1 MRGLKMR
8 GKIRVLLAKA
18 GLDGHERGV
27 RIVGMGLRE
36 AGMEV
41 IYTGLYNTPEMIVK
55 TAIQEDVDVIGLST
69 LSGGHMELCPRIL
82 ELLKEEGKESEILF
96 IVGGIIPQDEGEM
109 LKRTG
114 VSEIFGEATRI
125 EEIVEFIENNVKQRV
140 TPSTNQEGE

>member
-1 MRGLKMR
+1 MRGLQMR
-8 GKIRVLLAKA
+8 RKIRVLLAKA

-69 LSGGHMELCPRIL
+69 LSGGHMELCSRIL
-82 ELLKEEGKESEILF
+82 ELLKEEGKENEILF
-96 IVGGIIPQDEGEM
+96 IAGGIIPQDEGEM

-114 VSEIFGEATRI
+114 VSEIFREATRI
-125 EEIVEFIENNVKQRV
+125 EEIAEFIENNVKQKV

>member
-1 MRGLKMR
+1 MR

-27 RIVGMGLRE
+27 RVVGMGLRE

-69 LSGGHMELCPRIL
+69 LSGGHMELCSRIL
-82 ELLKEEGKESEILF
+82 ELLKAEGKESEILF
-96 IVGGIIPQDEGEM
+96 IAGGIIPQDEGEM

-114 VSEIFGEATRI
+114 VSEIFREATRI
-125 EEIVEFIENNVKQRV
+125 EEIVEFIEKNVKQRV
-140 TPSTNQEGE
+140 TPSTNQEGA

>member
-1 MRGLKMR
+1 MRR
-8 GKIRVLLAKA
+8 KIRVLLAKA

-69 LSGGHMELCPRIL
+69 LSGGHMELCSRIL
-82 ELLKEEGKESEILF
+82 ELLKEEGKEKEILF
-96 IVGGIIPQDEGEM
+96 IAGGIIPQDEGEM

-114 VSEIFGEATRI
+114 VSEIFREATRI
-125 EEIVEFIENNVKQRV
+125 EEIAEFIENNVKQKV

>member
-1 MRGLKMR
+1 MR

-69 LSGGHMELCPRIL
+69 LSGGHMELCSRIL

-96 IVGGIIPQDEGEM
+96 IAGGIIPQDEGEM

-114 VSEIFGEATRI
+114 VSEIFREATRI
-125 EEIVEFIENNVKQRV
+125 EEIVGFIENNVKQRV